1 METSRANIEQ
11 AYQPHSGLEWHFPC
25 SMRSKWRHRAGKSA
39 LQSIRMPLALLNDLH
54 EERRRGRQKI
64 NEEKDT
70 EGTTQRHLY
79 SLRGLGRSVF
89 RRNMMKV
96 YKSSRRK
103 TKDSWSFPPISFVS
117 RPLTPPY
124 VPFGIRRFLTL
135 CAIERS
141 SPLGKGSQH
150 GEVYRSPQHGALC
163 LPHWPNILC
172 YCSHRFA
179 PSMA

>member
-1 METSRANIEQ
+1 MK
-11 AYQPHSGLEWHFPC
+11 P
-25 SMRSKWRHRAGKSA
+25 KKK
-39 LQSIRMPLALLNDLH
+39 
-54 EERRRGRQKI
+54 QKKLRI
-64 NEEKDT
+64 TEKDFLLANRRAARM
-70 EGTTQRHLY
+70 EEIEAH
-79 SLRGLGRSVF
+79 GRPVSF
-89 RRNMMKV
+89 RKAIHKSKKV
-96 YKSSRRK
+96 YDRKASSRRK
-103 TKDSWSFPPISFVS
+103 TKDSWSFPPITFVS

-135 CAIERS
+135 CAIERN

>member
-1 METSRANIEQ
+1 MD
-11 AYQPHSGLEWHFPC
+11 H
-25 SMRSKWRHRAGKSA
+25 
-39 LQSIRMPLALLNDLH
+39 
-54 EERRRGRQKI
+54 RRRQYVITVTSDCSTSVGRLSTNAAHPRLFSVHFRQ
-64 NEEKDT
+64 
-70 EGTTQRHLY
+70 
-79 SLRGLGRSVF
+79 SLPAHSRQS
-89 RRNMMKV
+89 
-96 YKSSRRK
+96 KSSRRK
-103 TKDSWSFPPISFVS
+103 TKDSWSFPPITFVS

-135 CAIERS
+135 CAIERN